1 MNLEELKKK
10 FIVDDDVLRARLQT
24 IVSKALDHCQLDKH
38 GHVLISNAKLSGRDK
53 VKLTLAARAIAAQ
66 LDPKISPEVTGPEI
80 GKYTGL
86 PINQVR
92 ARAKEA
98 VDDRFAESPQMG
110 TYRAMPHKI
119 EPFLD
124 SISSPKDTTE

>member
-10 FIVDDDVLRARLQT
+10 FIVDDDVLKARLQT

-38 GHVLISNAKLSGRDK
+38 GQVLISNTKLSGRDK

-98 VDDRFAESPQMG
+98 VDDKFAESTQAG

-119 EPFLD
+119 ESFLD
-124 SISSPKDTTE
+124 SISSHKDITK